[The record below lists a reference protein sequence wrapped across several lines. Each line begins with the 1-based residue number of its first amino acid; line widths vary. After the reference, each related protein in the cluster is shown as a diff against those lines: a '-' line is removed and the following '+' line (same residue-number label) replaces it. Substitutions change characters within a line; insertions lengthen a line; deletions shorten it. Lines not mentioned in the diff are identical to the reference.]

1 MKKILV
7 FDNYDSFTYNLVHY
21 IEEIVGYKVDVYRND
36 QIPIEDIEK
45 YDKILLSPGPGIPK
59 DAGIL
64 IPLIQKYGATKSIM
78 GVCLGHQAIA
88 EAFGGSI
95 SNLSKVYHG
104 VATPINITTDTE
116 ILFRDIPKNINVG
129 RYHSWVVNDE
139 DLPDCFT
146 VTSRDEEGEIMGIHH
161 NEFDVRGVQFHPE
174 SILTEN
180 GKKMMENWLK
190 ED

>member
-1 MKKILV
+1 M
-7 FDNYDSFTYNLVHY
+7 
-21 IEEIVGYKVDVYRND
+21 YRND
-36 QIPIEDIEK
+36 QIPLEDIEK

-104 VATPINITTDTE
+104 VATPIKIT
-116 ILFRDIPKNINVG
+116 N
-129 RYHSWVVNDE
+129 
-139 DLPDCFT
+139 
-146 VTSRDEEGEIMGIHH
+146 
-161 NEFDVRGVQFHPE
+161 
-174 SILTEN
+174 
-180 GKKMMENWLK
+180 
-190 ED
+190 